1 VDITT
6 TVTPVRAIGR
16 GIEPIARRTATT
28 QIDVAMRATGTA
40 STEGHITARAHSRAS
55 VFRDFRPSRPAD
67 T

>member
-40 STEGHITARAHSRAS
+40 STEGHITARAHSRA
-55 VFRDFRPSRPAD
+55 
-67 T
+67 